1 MGKLLRMAWRNVWRN
16 WRRTVIAGTA
26 IALGLTF
33 ILMFDGMLG
42 GMDEALYGNTVKLQG
57 GNVQVHAPG
66 FREKADRLP
75 LLPLADAGAAVEAAL
90 VQPEVVAVSQRIETG
105 GMVSSR
111 EGTLSVAITGIEPE
125 QEAPVSMVTENVVQ
139 GRWLEG
145 DDEDVLLIGQAMAER
160 LEVTVGD
167 RVTLVGRATHQQMR
181 RRTMTIVGIYDL
193 GIPEVE
199 KSLVYVSLLE
209 AQTLFDLRDQ
219 ATEVAIYLEQ
229 VGQEPPVVER
239 LQTALGC
246 TSSPPGCEVDA
257 WDTLDPSTKEMMA
270 LEAQIMDMFGL
281 VILLIAGVGILN
293 LMLMV
298 VFERTREIG
307 LLAAMGLRR
316 GEIVVLFLLE
326 GVLVGLLGALAGSVL
341 GGVIGAHY
349 GRVGIDWIALYGG
362 MDMGEVSPLIGLMGD
377 RLYLRIGIGVLAGRA
392 LTVGVIA
399 ALASLYPAWQA
410 SRREPAEAL
419 HYV

>member
-1 MGKLLRMAWRNVWRN
+1 MGKLLIMAWRNVWRN
-16 WRRTVIAGTA
+16 WRRTVIAGIA
-26 IALGLTF
+26 IALGLTL
-33 ILMFDGMLG
+33 ILVFDGFLG
-42 GMDEALYGNTVKLQG
+42 GMNEALYGNTVKLQG
-57 GNVQVHAPG
+57 GHVQVHASG
-66 FREKADRLP
+66 FREKANRLP
-75 LLPLADAGAAVEAAL
+75 LLPLVDAGAAVEAAL
-90 VQPEVVAVSQRIETG
+90 AQPEVIAVSQRIETG

-125 QEAPVSMVTENVVQ
+125 QEAPVSLVAENVVQ

-145 DDEDVLLIGQAMAER
+145 FDEDVLLIGKAMAER
-160 LEVTVGD
+160 LEVTIGD

-193 GIPEVE
+193 GIPGVE

-229 VGQEPPVVER
+229 VGQEPPVVET
-239 LQTALGC
+239 LQTAL
-246 TSSPPGCEVDA
+246 PGYEVDA
-257 WDTLDPSTKEMMA
+257 WDTLDPSAKQMME

-281 VILLIAGVGILN
+281 VILLIAGIGILN
-293 LMLMV
+293 LMLMA

-307 LLAAMGLRR
+307 LLAAMGLKRR
-316 GEIVVLFLLE
+316 ETVALFLLE
-326 GVLVGLLGALAGSVL
+326 GVLIGLLGALAGCVL
-341 GGVIGAHY
+341 GGAVGAYY
-349 GRVGIDWIALYGG
+349 GRVGFDFMALYGG
-362 MDMGEVSPLIGLMGD
+362 VDVSEYSGLIGLMGD
-377 RLYLRIGIGVLAGRA
+377 RLYLRIGIGVLVERA
-392 LTVGVIA
+392 LTVAIIA

-410 SRREPAEAL
+410 SKREPAEAL

>member
-1 MGKLLRMAWRNVWRN
+1 MAWRNVWRN
-16 WRRTVIAGTA
+16 WRRTVIAAIA

-33 ILMFDGMLG
+33 ILVFDGFLG
-42 GMDEALYGNTVKLQG
+42 GMNEALYGNTVKLQG
-57 GNVQVHAPG
+57 GHVQVHAPG
-66 FREKADRLP
+66 FRERANRMP
-75 LLPLADAGAAVEAAL
+75 LLPLVDPGAAVEAAL
-90 VQPEVVAVSQRIETG
+90 AQPQVIAVAQRIETG

-125 QEAPVSMVTENVVQ
+125 KEAPVSLVAENVVQ

-167 RVTLVGRATHQQMR
+167 RVTLVGRATHEQMR
-181 RRTMTIVGIYDL
+181 RRTMTIVGVYDL
-193 GIPEVE
+193 GIPELE
-199 KSLVYVSLLE
+199 KSLVYVSLIE

-219 ATEVAIYLEQ
+219 ATEVASHLEQ
-229 VGQEPPVVER
+229 VGQEPPVVET
-239 LQTALGC
+239 LQAAL
-246 TSSPPGCEVDA
+246 PGYEVDA
-257 WDTLDPSTKEMMA
+257 WDTLDPTTREMME
-270 LEAQIMDMFGL
+270 LEAQIMNMFGM

-307 LLAAMGLRR
+307 LLGAMGLKRR
-316 GEIVVLFLLE
+316 ETVVLFLLE
-326 GVLVGLLGALAGSVL
+326 GVLVGLIGALAGSVL
-341 GGVIGAHY
+341 GGAIGAYY
-349 GRVGIDWIALYGG
+349 GRVGIDWVALYGG
-362 MDMGEVSPLIGLMGD
+362 IDVGEFSELIGLMGD
-377 RLYLRIGIGVLAGRA
+377 RLYLRIGIDVLVGRA
-392 LTVGVIA
+392 LTVGIIA

-410 SRREPAEAL
+410 SKREPAEAL

>member
-1 MGKLLRMAWRNVWRN
+1 MGKLLKMAWRNVWRN
-16 WRRTVIAGTA
+16 WRRTVIAGIA

-66 FREKADRLP
+66 FREKMNSLP
-75 LLPLADAGAAVEAAL
+75 LLPLADAGAAVDAAL
-90 VQPEVVAVSQRIETG
+90 AQSEVIAVAQRIRTG
-105 GMVSSR
+105 GMVGSR
-111 EGTLSVAITGIEPE
+111 EGTMSVAITGVEPE
-125 QEAPVSMVTENVVQ
+125 KEAPVSMVAENVVQ
-139 GRWLEG
+139 GRWLQS
-145 DDEDVLLIGQAMAER
+145 DDEDALLIGQAMAER
-160 LEVTVGD
+160 LEVTIGD
-167 RVTLVGRATHQQMR
+167 RVTLVGRATHNQMR

-199 KSLVYVSLLE
+199 KSMVYVSLLE
-209 AQTLFDLRDQ
+209 AQTLFDLRNQ

-239 LQTALGC
+239 LQTALP
-246 TSSPPGCEVDA
+246 SYEVDA
-257 WDTLDPSTKEMMA
+257 WDTLDPSSKQMME
-270 LEAQIMDMFGL
+270 LEAQVMGMFGM

-293 LMLMV
+293 LMLMA

-307 LLAAMGLRR
+307 LLAAMGLKRW
-316 GEIVVLFLLE
+316 ETVVLFLLE
-326 GVLVGLLGALAGSVL
+326 GVMIGLLGALAGCVL
-341 GGVIGAHY
+341 GGAIGAHY
-349 GRVGIDWIALYGG
+349 GRVGIDWMALYGG
-362 MDMGEVSPLIGLMGD
+362 MDVGEFSPLIGLMGD
-377 RLYLRIGIGVLAGRA
+377 RLYLRIGIDVLAGRA

-410 SRREPAEAL
+410 AKREPAEAL

>member
-1 MGKLLRMAWRNVWRN
+1 MGKLLIMAWRNVWRN
-16 WRRTVIAGTA
+16 WRRTVIAGVA
-26 IALGLTF
+26 IALGLTL

-42 GMDEALYGNTVKLQG
+42 GMNEALYGNTVRLQG

-66 FREKADRLP
+66 FREKANSLP
-75 LLPLADAGAAVEAAL
+75 LLPLVDPGAAVEAAWA
-90 VQPEVVAVSQRIETG
+90 QPEVIAVSQRIKTG

-111 EGTLSVAITGIEPE
+111 GGSLSVAITGLEPE
-125 QEAPVSMVTENVVQ
+125 QEAPVSLVAENVVQ
-139 GRWLEG
+139 GRWLQSN
-145 DDEDVLLIGQAMAER
+145 DEDVLLIGQAMAEQ

-193 GIPEVE
+193 GIAEVE

-219 ATEVAIYLEQ
+219 ATEIAIYLEQ

-239 LQTALGC
+239 LQAALSGY
-246 TSSPPGCEVDA
+246 EVDA
-257 WDTLDPSTKEMMA
+257 WDTLDPTTKRMMEW
-270 LEAQIMDMFGL
+270 EAQAMGMFGL

-293 LMLMV
+293 LMLMA

-307 LLAAMGLRR
+307 LLAAMGLKRR
-316 GEIVVLFLLE
+316 ETVVLFLLE
-326 GVLVGLLGALAGSVL
+326 GVLIGLLGALAGCVL
-341 GGVIGAHY
+341 GGVIGAHF
-349 GRVGIDWIALYGG
+349 GRVGIDWMALYGG
-362 MDMGEVSPLIGLMGD
+362 VDVGEYSALIGLMGE
-377 RLYLRIGIGVLAGRA
+377 RLYLRIGIDVLVGRA

-410 SRREPAEAL
+410 ARREPAEAL

>member
-16 WRRTVIAGTA
+16 RRRTVIAGIA
-26 IALGLTF
+26 IALGLTL
-33 ILMFDGMLG
+33 ILVFDGMLG
-42 GMDEALYGNTVKLQG
+42 GMNEALYGNTVKLQG
-57 GNVQVHAPG
+57 GHVQVHAPG
-66 FREKADRLP
+66 FREKANRLP
-75 LLPLADAGAAVEAAL
+75 LLPLVDPGAAVEAAL
-90 VQPEVVAVSQRIETG
+90 AQPEVVAVAQRIETG

-111 EGTLSVAITGIEPE
+111 EGTMSVAITGIEPE
-125 QEAPVSMVTENVVQ
+125 QEAPVSLVAENVVQ

-145 DDEDVLLIGQAMAER
+145 NDEDVLLIGAALAER

-209 AQTLFDLRDQ
+209 AQTLFGLRDQ
-219 ATEVAIYLEQ
+219 ATEVAVHLEQ
-229 VGQEPPVVER
+229 VGQEPPVVET
-239 LQTALGC
+239 LQTAL
-246 TSSPPGCEVDA
+246 PGYEVDA
-257 WDTLDPSTKEMMA
+257 WDTLDPSTKQMME
-270 LEAQIMDMFGL
+270 LEAQVMDMFGL

-293 LMLMV
+293 LMLMA

-307 LLAAMGLRR
+307 LLAAMGLKRR
-316 GEIVVLFLLE
+316 ETVVLFLLE
-326 GVLVGLLGALAGSVL
+326 GVLIGLLGALAGSVL
-341 GGVIGAHY
+341 GGVIGAYY
-349 GRVGIDWIALYGG
+349 GRVGIDWMAMYGG
-362 MDMGEVSPLIGLMGD
+362 VDVSEYSELIGLMGD
-377 RLYLRIGIGVLAGRA
+377 RLYLRIGIGVLVERA
-392 LTVGVIA
+392 LTVAIIA

-410 SRREPAEAL
+410 SKREPAEAL

>member
-1 MGKLLRMAWRNVWRN
+1 MGKLLIMAWRNVWRN
-16 WRRTVIAGTA
+16 WRRTVIAGIA
-26 IALGLTF
+26 IALGLAF
-33 ILMFDGMLG
+33 ILLYDGMLG
-42 GMDEALYGNTVKLQG
+42 GMNEALYGNTVKLQG
-57 GNVQVHAPG
+57 GHVQVHAPG
-66 FREKADRLP
+66 FREKANRLP
-75 LLPLADAGAAVEAAL
+75 LLPLVDSGAAVDAAL
-90 VQPEVVAVSQRIETG
+90 AQPEVIAVSQRIETG

-125 QEAPVSMVTENVVQ
+125 KEAPVSLVAENVVQ
-139 GRWLEG
+139 GRWLEAN
-145 DDEDVLLIGQAMAER
+145 DEDVLLIGAALAER
-160 LEVTVGD
+160 LEVTIGD

-193 GIPEVE
+193 GIPELE

-219 ATEVAIYLEQ
+219 ATEVAIHLEQ
-229 VGQEPPVVER
+229 VGQEPLVVET
-239 LQTALGC
+239 LQTAL
-246 TSSPPGCEVDA
+246 PGYEVDA
-257 WDTLDPSTKEMMA
+257 WDTLDPTTKEMME
-270 LEAQIMDMFGL
+270 LEAQVMNMFGL

-293 LMLMV
+293 LMLMA

-307 LLAAMGLRR
+307 LLAAMGLKRW
-316 GEIVVLFLLE
+316 ETVALFLLE
-326 GVLVGLLGALAGSVL
+326 GVLIGLLGALAGCVL
-341 GGVIGAHY
+341 GGVIGAYY
-349 GRVGIDWIALYGG
+349 GQVGIDWTALYGG
-362 MDMGEVSPLIGLMGD
+362 VDMGEYSELIGLMGD
-377 RLYLRIGIGVLAGRA
+377 RLYLRIGIGVLVGRA